1 HQLLRQLPCSTIF
14 PYTTLFRSVF
24 SVDQQVI
31 LLFQQ
36 CGLFLQHPIILLFS
50 GFQLGPKLGLKIT
63 SPRRLR
69 RSSSSPGNRRIPS
82 DPWPP
87 PCPRRRTSPR
97 PGPRGLRNRSEE
109 RRVGEERG
117 AGSRSE
123 ERMRMTITSHEI
135 QLPSWRT

>member
-1 HQLLRQLPCSTIF
+1 RDFHVTGVQTCALPIF
-14 PYTTLFRSVF
+14 
-24 SVDQQVI
+24 
-31 LLFQQ
+31 
-36 CGLFLQHPIILLFS
+36 FLQHPIILLFS

-97 PGPRGLRNRSEE
+97 PGPRGLRNT
-109 RRVGEERG
+109 
-117 AGSRSE
+117 SRPGDN
-123 ERMRMTITSHEI
+123 RAPPR
-135 QLPSWRT
+135 PSASPPGG